1 MTREGTT
8 YNQIVGIKDNELWIL
23 EDSFQHSDDFKG
35 VTGYH
40 MDTMT
45 QDYIDS
51 RNDTSELMEEYDYLW
66 REAVAAKNTELGLEE
81 YIEMLQRDVEC
92 NSDGLF
98 LGDDDSFRYQTEEL
112 INNLP
117 KEQKEKLESIF
128 GVMGEDYVTWNCSG
142 CGRCFNADDE
152 WDYVFNPE
160 LLEVIK
166 KHEAPKD

>member
-1 MTREGTT
+1 MTREITT

-40 MDTMT
+40 MDTIT
-45 QDYIDS
+45 QSYIDD
-51 RNDTSELMEEYDYLW
+51 RNDTSKLIKKYDYLW

-81 YIEMLQRDVEC
+81 YIEMLQRD
-92 NSDGLF
+92 NSDDLF
-98 LGDDDSFRYQTEEL
+98 FDDDDSFRYQTKKL

-142 CGRCFNADDE
+142 CGRCFNADDK
-152 WDYVFNPE
+152 WDYVFNPK
-160 LLEVIK
+160 LLEVITK
-166 KHEAPKD
+166 YEATKV